1 MTAEQETM
9 ASRQSSAGP
18 SGTLSPLR
26 KAMSL
31 STLFRHSLE
40 AKQNSAA
47 AAASSQSQANN
58 KFTTQSSQSP
68 ASPLVPSTFLPS
80 STSSTLPHMKRMR
93 RRLSFR
99 RSPSMSPNNAIGAG
113 TYISPPQNRTDTPSS
128 IASSASGATPA
139 SLSPSSGPAFA
150 ATYSNPRG
158 RPRSG
163 SCRASFLSGG
173 GRILPFTIPG
183 STTEEELSVDET
195 PKRNRASKHNSRV
208 RSTSSSPPMPP
219 RRPITPAPLLI
230 LDEDMNSLGITT
242 GPLSPWLASPSSQT
256 PTDTLNRQN
265 GLGLSAPFASSYP
278 EASMAQFRLPPSSM
292 HRLSLCPSQESFHCR
307 GLEQGNGKTVESSSI
322 ILPTSAVA
330 PPMIR
335 SVSATTTAS
344 EASKARISKDINPG
358 SPLGW
363 RRRPWALSLQLQPHG
378 HTSRPLA
385 SPTGLTP
392 PPTARPAK
400 IEEDKSQGDIASLP
414 SRFSLSSED
423 ASNVSGLSSNQQT
436 DGEETEVHEDET
448 NSFVA
453 SPGSEWSSSAFS
465 FDTTLESP
473 ASRPES
479 RFDSSTNPVNV
490 SATVRRRSNTV
501 SVIPDPRSSSLPSR
515 PLKSVRKPI
524 PVMHITSD
532 ATVNDDIPAICPASP
547 PARVRLHLSLPPST
561 VAKGLPQAHT
571 MLMPTTASTLEFK
584 ETICRSLQLRH
595 GLSISPSQL
604 GLFVPEQQSESNLS
618 LSPNQSPLHLG
629 SNGSTSPFSRSP
641 CLPSSSTLG
650 SSKGGFLR
658 SRLRSSSNAG
668 ARVSIEGIPSSPA
681 QQQQQISNQLL
692 SPSLRSQAL
701 RQMQNESA
709 LYQEGLQDDD
719 LIIVRF

>member
-1 MTAEQETM
+1 MANEQDTI
-9 ASRQSSAGP
+9 SQRQGT

-47 AAASSQSQANN
+47 SSQPQTHSKTAAQIG
-58 KFTTQSSQSP
+58 QSSG
-68 ASPLVPSTFLPS
+68 SPLLLPSSIPS

-99 RSPSMSPNNAIGAG
+99 RSPSMSPNNAIGSG
-113 TYISPPQNRTDTPSS
+113 SYIASPQTCTGTPSS
-128 IASSASGATPA
+128 IASSASNATPA
-139 SLSPSSGPAFA
+139 SLSSSSSSTFA
-150 ATYSNPRG
+150 ATYSIPRG

-163 SCRASFLSGG
+163 SCRASFFSGG
-173 GRILPFTIPG
+173 GRVLPFTIPG
-183 STTEEELSVDET
+183 STAEEELSVDET
-195 PKRNRASKHNSRV
+195 PKGKRASMRNSRV
-208 RSTSSSPPMPP
+208 RSTSSSPPIPP
-219 RRPITPAPLLI
+219 RRPITPAPLLV

-242 GPLSPWLASPSSQT
+242 GPLSPWLASPSSRT
-256 PTDTLNRQN
+256 PTETLNRQN
-265 GLGLSAPFASSYP
+265 GLGLSAPFATSYP
-278 EASMAQFRLPPSSM
+278 EGPMAQLHLPPSSM

-307 GLEQGNGKTVESSSI
+307 GLETDNGKRNESSSI
-322 ILPTSAVA
+322 ILPSNAIA
-330 PPMIR
+330 PTMIR
-335 SVSATTTAS
+335 SVSATTSAS
-344 EASKARISKDINPG
+344 ETSKARSKKDINPG

-392 PPTARPAK
+392 PPTARPAR
-400 IEEDKSQGDIASLP
+400 IDEDNRQSEISDLP
-414 SRFSLSSED
+414 SRFSISSSED
-423 ASNVSGLSSNQQT
+423 TGNASRLSSNQQT
-436 DGEETEVHEDET
+436 DEEETEVQEDEMS
-448 NSFVA
+448 SFIA

-473 ASRPES
+473 ASRHDS
-479 RFDSSTNPVNV
+479 QFDPSPDSANV

-501 SVIPDPRSSSLPSR
+501 SIIPDPRSSSLPSY
-515 PLKSVRKPI
+515 PLRSVRKPI
-524 PVMHITSD
+524 PVMQITSD

-547 PARVRLHLSLPPST
+547 PARVRLHLNLPPST

-604 GLFVPEQQSESNLS
+604 GLFVPEQQNESNLS
-618 LSPNQSPLHLG
+618 LSPQQSPLHLG
-629 SNGSTSPFSRSP
+629 SNGSTSPFNRSP

-668 ARVSIEGIPSSPA
+668 ARVSIEGVPSSSA
-681 QQQQQISNQLL
+681 SQQQTSNQLL
-692 SPSLRSQAL
+692 SPSLRPQAL

>member
-1 MTAEQETM
+1 MAAEQETM

-31 STLFRHSLE
+31 STLFRHNLD
-40 AKQNSAA
+40 AKQSSA
-47 AAASSQSQANN
+47 SQSQANN
-58 KFTTQSSQSP
+58 KYTAQSTQSS
-68 ASPLVPSTFLPS
+68 ASPPVSSTLLPS

-99 RSPSMSPNNAIGAG
+99 KSPSMSPNNAIGAG
-113 TYISPPQNRTDTPSS
+113 SYISSPQNCTDTPSS

-139 SLSPSSGPAFA
+139 SLSSSSGSTFA
-150 ATYSNPRG
+150 ATFSNPRG

-163 SCRASFLSGG
+163 SCRASLLSGG

-195 PKRNRASKHNSRV
+195 PKGNRASKRNSRV

-219 RRPITPAPLLI
+219 RRPVTPAPLLV

-242 GPLSPWLASPSSQT
+242 RPLSPWLASPSART
-256 PTDTLNRQN
+256 PTDTLSRQN

-278 EASMAQFRLPPSSM
+278 DASMAQLHLPSSSM

-307 GLEQGNGKTVESSSI
+307 GLEQGNGKTIEPSAM
-322 ILPTSAVA
+322 ILPSNAMA

-335 SVSATTTAS
+335 SVSATTTTS
-344 EASKARISKDINPG
+344 EGSKARLNKDINPG

-392 PPTARPAK
+392 PPTAKPAK
-400 IEEDKSQGDIASLP
+400 IEEDKCQSDVVSPP

-423 ASNVSGLSSNQQT
+423 TSNVSRLSSNQQT
-436 DGEETEVHEDET
+436 DEETEVHEDEMS
-448 NSFVA
+448 SFVA

-473 ASRPES
+473 TSRPES
-479 RFDSSTNPVNV
+479 QFGPSPDPSNV
-490 SATVRRRSNTV
+490 SATIRRRSNTV

-515 PLKSVRKPI
+515 PLKYVRKAI
-524 PVMHITSD
+524 PVMHITTA

-604 GLFVPEQQSESNLS
+604 GLFVPEQQNESNLS

-668 ARVSIEGIPSSPA
+668 ARVSMEGIPSSSSV
-681 QQQQQISNQLL
+681 QQQQQQQTSNQLL
-692 SPSLRSQAL
+692 SPSLRSSQAL